1 MKSLGET
8 LSTTIAKYS
17 PRTLILASR
26 TRSKLEAV
34 AKLVKEDTGFD
45 AVVVELDLSSQSSI
59 RKAAAEVATILPHI
73 DILIN
78 NAAVVSSERQET
90 KDGLELTFGTNHIG
104 HWLWTSLLTPL
115 LLSKDGSSSHTARV
129 VNVTSLGY
137 RLSPIRFVSGRHISS
152 HTQSLGIDILIEK
165 SAL

>member
-8 LSTTIAKYS
+8 LSTTIAKYF

-26 TRSKLEAV
+26 TPSKLEAV
-34 AKLVKEDTGFD
+34 AKLVKEETGFD
-45 AVVVELDLSSQSSI
+45 ASLVELDLSSQSSI
-59 RKAAAEVATILPHI
+59 RRAASEVASIVHHI

-90 KDGLELTFGTNHIG
+90 KDGLELTFGTNHVG

-115 LLSKDGSSSHTARV
+115 LLSNDSSRSHAARV

-137 RLSPIRFVSGRHISS
+137 RLSPIRFVSVNGEFHFA
-152 HTQSLGIDILIEK
+152 IDPLR
-165 SAL
+165 